1 MKTAEQCQLPECSNQ
16 VEQPSGGGPRKRFCC
31 DAHRLLYWRQTQKE
45 HRQQQSAEQRS
56 LLPSNASEVL
66 ALRDALESSVS
77 TLEAQLTRARTAL
90 LELSS
95 LEAAEST
102 RKQAFAQAEEKVARA
117 QAQQAAEERRRQAAE
132 SLAEAAAAQATELE
146 SQLHVSNLRQDE
158 LQVENEK
165 LSQAL
170 EQQTARALEELAA
183 AREQS
188 QKAQDRLLTEV
199 RSEIAARAKAEAR
212 SEAAETIIA
221 ELKAELAAMRGQ
233 PPTGE
238 PAKAKSK
245 KRRPG
250 VT

>member
-1 MKTAEQCQLPECSNQ
+1 MNTADQCQLPECSNQ

-31 DAHRLLYWRQTQKE
+31 DAHRLLYWRQSQKE
-45 HRQQQSAEQRS
+45 HRQQQRS
-56 LLPSNASEVL
+56 DSLPSNVSEVL
-66 ALRDALESSVS
+66 ALRDALEGSVS
-77 TLEAQLTRARTAL
+77 TLEAHLTRARTAL

-102 RKQAFAQAEEKVARA
+102 RKQAFAQAEEQVARA

-146 SQLHVSNLRQDE
+146 SQLHAASLRQDQ
-158 LQVENEK
+158 LQAESEK
-165 LSQAL
+165 LRQAL
-170 EQQTARALEELAA
+170 EQQTARALEELAT

-188 QKAQDRLLTEV
+188 QKAQDQLLTEV

-212 SEAAETIIA
+212 SEAAEAIVA
-221 ELKAELAAMRGQ
+221 ELKAELAALRGSQ
-233 PPTGE
+233 PRTRE
-238 PAKAKSK
+238 PEKARSK
-245 KRRPG
+245 KRRPD